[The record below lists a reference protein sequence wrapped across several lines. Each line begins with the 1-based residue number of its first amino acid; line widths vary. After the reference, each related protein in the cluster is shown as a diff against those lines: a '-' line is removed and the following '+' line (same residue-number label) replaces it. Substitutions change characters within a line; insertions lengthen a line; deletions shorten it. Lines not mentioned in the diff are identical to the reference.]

1 MTSKKTNPGHG
12 PRESIS
18 DVAASLSEP
27 FSLANMLLSLHA
39 HHPTITEKVTVSTL
53 DRKVVAAEL
62 LSSNSNELDTYE
74 LQKKAIESVNKS
86 MDNKDGAPS
95 NDSASKDSASKDSVS
110 KDDTP
115 MDDTPMD
122 VEDITKGNDKTSK
135 STSVEIVDGS
145 DGGGKYIVI

>member
-1 MTSKKTNPGHG
+1 MTESEKPKTG
-12 PRESIS
+12 PREYIS
-18 DVAASLSEP
+18 GVAESLSEP
-27 FSLANMLLSLHA
+27 LSLANLLLSLHA
-39 HHPTITEKVTVSTL
+39 QHPTITEKFTVSTL

-62 LSSNSNELDTYE
+62 LSSNSNELDTYK

-95 NDSASKDSASKDSVS
+95 NDCASKDSGAS